1 MGLNDGEKSDLS
13 IQLHPSIPKLFESY
27 TAVQEKSI
35 PLILQGENLLIV
47 APTGSG
53 KTEAAFLPVLSMYL
67 TLKEKEVPKGIYILY
82 ITPLRA
88 LNRDMYKRLT
98 SLCRKVGVSV
108 DVRHGDT
115 PRSVRRIQSKEPPE
129 VLITTPET
137 LQAILIAP
145 GMRRWLSRARWI
157 IVDEVHDLLESKR
170 GVQLAVGLER
180 LKNIASDPQIIG
192 LSATVQDPKLAAEFL
207 SGSSKTLRIIIDDA
221 QKSYEFKVETPKPTS
236 GDMELALKLQ
246 TRPETAARIRFI
258 AKLIEDNRPALVFVN
273 CREYAEYLSSRFRL
287 MGLET
292 LTHHSS
298 LSKAVREHAEAMLK
312 QGSIPAVICTSSL
325 ELGIDVGQV
334 NLSIQYLSPRQVTT
348 FIQRTGRSGH
358 SLDRTSKGIIV
369 SAGLDDLLESLAIQ
383 TLAIKRRLEEVKIHI
398 GALDVLAHQVAG
410 IVLENGGKVKQEE
423 VLMIIRRSYP
433 YRGLSRQVF
442 ERLLAYMDKLGL
454 LKLQNGYIASSRRTR
469 AYYYRHLSTIPEEL
483 KFPVY
488 NLENGEEIAYLGED
502 FFSEYGKPGV
512 KVILRGKPW
521 IIKAVEGARV
531 YVKPT
536 DDFTAAIPGWE
547 GEVLP
552 TSYQVA
558 LTVGMLRRRIVEL
571 LSESN
576 VEGLAVKLAGKFN
589 VEKSSILDIL
599 KVFEEQLKITIVP
612 SDRDILIESFDRYV
626 VVHSCFGHGVNRIL
640 AKVLMEKIKQ
650 KFREECIAR
659 FDAYRVLLILSNRVN
674 PSSIADIIKQLSLKE
689 SLEILKEHT
698 DPYIIRHIAV
708 KFDALPK
715 NLYYK
720 SASFLMTLSER
731 FKDTPVYEEAFRFQ
745 LTTHYDVKHF
755 SKLLNMVRN
764 GVIKI
769 STYMGE
775 KPTPMA
781 IPMVEVGE
789 IPISENSNYFEYRIM
804 NKAVTLLCL
813 DCLNVHRAIIREL
826 PEQVICNKCNSSRI
840 AIVKWRINET
850 LEAIK
855 KLKQGLS
862 LTEDEEDLITHVEMS
877 SNLLSIYGRKAA
889 IALAV
894 KGVGPLTAHQIL
906 AKPHKDY
913 KRFIQSLQEAMK
925 EYLETRD
932 YW

>member
-1 MGLNDGEKSDLS
+1 LS

-27 TAVQEKSI
+27 TTVQKKSI

-67 TLKEKEVPKGIYILY
+67 TLKERGVSKGIYILY

-88 LNRDMYKRLT
+88 LNRDVYKRLVT
-98 SLCRKVGVSV
+98 LCRKVGVSV

-115 PRSVRRIQSKEPPE
+115 PRGVRRIQSREPPE

-137 LQAILIAP
+137 LQAILVAL
-145 GMRRWLSRARWI
+145 GMRRWLGRVRWI

-170 GVQLAVGLER
+170 GVQLTVGLER
-180 LKNIASDPQIIG
+180 LRKIADNPQIIG
-192 LSATVQDPKLAAEFL
+192 LSATLEDPKLAAKFL
-207 SGSSKTLRIIIDDA
+207 SGSSKPLKVVVDEA
-221 QKSYEFKVETPKPTS
+221 QKSYEFKVETPKPTLE
-236 GDMELALKLQ
+236 DIELALKLQ
-246 TRPETAARIRFI
+246 TKPETAARIRFI
-258 AKLIEDNRPALVFVN
+258 AKLIEDNRPTLVFTN

-292 LTHHSS
+292 STHHSS
-298 LSKAVREHAEAMLK
+298 LSKAVREHAEALLK

-325 ELGIDVGQV
+325 ELGIDVGYV
-334 NLSIQYLSPRQVTT
+334 NLTIQYLSPRQVTA

-358 SLDRTSKGIIV
+358 SLDRTSKGVIV

-383 TLAIKRRLEEVKIHI
+383 TLATKRRLEDVKIHSN
-398 GALDVLAHQVAG
+398 ALDVLAHQVVG
-410 IVLENGGKVKQEE
+410 IVLENGGKVKQEDALTI
-423 VLMIIRRSYP
+423 VRRSYP
-433 YRGLSRQVF
+433 YRGLSQRVF
-442 ERLLAYMDKLGL
+442 ERLLTYMDRLGL
-454 LKLQNGYIASSRRTR
+454 LKLQNDHITASRRTR

-488 NLENGEEIAYLGED
+488 NLESGEEIAYLGED

-512 KVILRGKPW
+512 KVILRGRPW
-521 IIKAVEGARV
+521 IIKAIEGARV

-536 DDFTAAIPGWE
+536 DDFTAAVPGWE

-558 LTVGMLRRRIVEL
+558 LTVGMFRRHIVEL
-571 LSESN
+571 LSKSN
-576 VEGLAVKLAGKFN
+576 VEELAVKLAGKFN
-589 VEKSSILDIL
+589 VEKSPILDIL
-599 KVFEEQLKITIVP
+599 KVFEEQLKTAVVP
-612 SDRDILIESFDRYV
+612 SDKDLLVESFDRYV
-626 VVHSCFGHGVNRIL
+626 VLHSCFGHGVNSVL
-640 AKVLMEKIKQ
+640 AKVLTEKIRQ
-650 KFREECIAR
+650 KFGEECIAR
-659 FDAYRVLLILSNRVN
+659 CDAYRVLFILSNRVD
-674 PSSIADIIKQLSLKE
+674 PSSIADMVKRLSLKE
-689 SLEILKEHT
+689 SLKILKEHT
-698 DPYIIRHIAV
+698 DPYIIRHVAV

-745 LTTHYDVKHF
+745 LTTHYDVRHF

-764 GVIKI
+764 GAIRI

-775 KPTPMA
+775 KPTPIAMP
-781 IPMVEVGE
+781 IVEVGE
-789 IPISENSNYFEYRIM
+789 ILITESLNHFEDRIM
-804 NKAVTLLCL
+804 NRAVTLLCL

-840 AIVKWRINET
+840 AIAKWRIDET
-850 LEAIK
+850 IEAIR

-862 LTEDEEDLITHVEMS
+862 LTEDEEDLITRVEMS
-877 SNLLSIYGRKAA
+877 SNLLSIYGRRAA

-913 KRFIQSLQEAMK
+913 KSFIQSLQEAME